1 MRIFILV
8 LLLITVQVQW
18 QPNQEVDLAGY
29 RIYLQDVHTRWLMH
43 ATVSNMA
50 HHSRSLTLQGLGA

>member
-18 QPNQEVDLAGY
+18 QPNKVWV
-29 RIYLQDVHTRWLMH
+29 RDV
-43 ATVSNMA
+43 
-50 HHSRSLTLQGLGA
+50 GAA